1 MKIKYIKQLLRVPD
15 KVDACDK
22 FSYGMQLA
30 IDAIKDR
37 KALFGDC
44 ADVFDI
50 TGFFAHFFTIIRYSY
65 SVVLISGIYW

>member
-1 MKIKYIKQLLRVPD
+1 
-15 KVDACDK
+15 
-22 FSYGMQLA
+22 MQLA

-65 SVVLISGIYW
+65 SVVLISGIYWWSIIV